1 MRLRKRFLVALAVSI
16 ALHLVVIAGP
26 GWHLA
31 LDGLLEPDAGR
42 PLEARLVTPPA
53 PAARPVARPKP
64 KKPRP
69 AAPVA
74 TPGPVVSPAPPHE
87 EPAAA
92 VEAVEAVAPAPEV
105 ERAETVA
112 DEPEFFD
119 GGPASIPAL
128 QNEIA
133 LPRYARITYRVSYG
147 DNGFVVGEAI
157 QELRHNGSAYIV
169 RSSAETTGIVRLF
182 RRAKIVN
189 TSMGEIVGGR
199 LRPQEFRVERNDR
212 IETAVFDWTSGIVS
226 LSNDRQIALPAQ
238 TQDMLSMVCQLA
250 LMPIAKEAVSIP
262 VLTTKTVERH
272 DFEVL
277 GETTIG
283 TPLGDKRALH
293 LRNRQPDGKQ
303 ATEVWLGLEDARL
316 PIRIRHTDRRGDT
329 FDQIVE
335 RIEFEEAK
343 EGSADA
349 HH

>member
-1 MRLRKRFLVALAVSI
+1 MNLQKQFLIALAVSL

-26 GWHLA
+26 GWYLPALEDLLA
-31 LDGLLEPDAGR
+31 SDDGGR
-42 PLEARLVTPPA
+42 LEARLVAPPV

-64 KKPRP
+64 KKSRP
-69 AAPVA
+69 PAPAPITNPGPVA
-74 TPGPVVSPAPPHE
+74 TPAQLPT
-87 EPAAA
+87 EPANA
-92 VEAVEAVAPAPEV
+92 VEEVPPAPEADRV
-105 ERAETVA
+105 EVVDA
-112 DEPEFFD
+112 EPEFLD
-119 GGPASIPAL
+119 GGPASITAL
-128 QNEIA
+128 KDEIA

-147 DNGFVVGEAI
+147 DNGFVVGEAV
-157 QELRHNGSAYIV
+157 QELRHDGRTYVV
-169 RSSAETTGIVRLF
+169 RSSAETTGVVRLF

-199 LRPQEFRVERNDR
+199 LRPREFRVERNDK

-226 LSNDRQIALPAQ
+226 MPNDRQIALPAQ

-250 LMPIAKEAVSIP
+250 LLPLDKETVSIP
-262 VLTTKTVERH
+262 VLTSKKVERH

-277 GETTIG
+277 GEKTIR
-283 TPLGDKRALH
+283 TPLGERRALH
-293 LRNRQPDGKQ
+293 LRNRQPDGKE

-335 RIEFEEAK
+335 RIEYEETK

>member
-42 PLEARLVTPPA
+42 PLEARLVTPPV
-53 PAARPVARPKP
+53 PSARPVARPKAG
-64 KKPRP
+64 KPRP
-69 AAPVA
+69 PAPVT
-74 TPGPVVSPAPPHE
+74 TPRPVVSPTPPPD
-87 EPAAA
+87 EP
-92 VEAVEAVAPAPEV
+92 VEAVAPAPEV
-105 ERAETVA
+105 ERAETAA

-189 TSMGEIVGGR
+189 TSMGDIVGGR

-250 LMPIAKEAVSIP
+250 LMPIAKEVVSIP